1 MDLERLQR
9 DWNDL
14 ARKDAMWAVLTGPLG
29 AERRWDPAA
38 FFKTGTDEIAS
49 LLDRLRAAG
58 AMPAL
63 DRALDFGCGVG
74 RLTQALG
81 GHFARTDGVDISAV
95 MIEQA
100 RRLSRR
106 AAACHYHLNT
116 AGDLALFGDATFD
129 FIYSSITL
137 QHMAPEFSRRYI
149 GEFFRVARPGGVAV
163 FQIPSHLVHV
173 ERPQT
178 RQEGALPAQDCHA
191 TISAAAALRC
201 APGAVLPLRVMIR
214 NDGTRAWSASG
225 RDGDAQFAVRL
236 GDHWRGRFGR
246 MRIFDDLRTGLP
258 FDLAPGESMEIG
270 IAPTAPGKP
279 GVWNLELD
287 MVQEYVRWFAEAG
300 SKTARVRVRVDSRLP
315 PGTVEGLPAV
325 MEMHGIPRPEVEA
338 LIAASGGELV
348 AIEEDD
354 APGPGWASYRYIA
367 RRAVRP

>member
-1 MDLERLQR
+1 VDLERLQR

-29 AERRWDPAA
+29 AERRWDPDA

-58 AMPAL
+58 AMPRL

-95 MIEQA
+95 MIDQA
-100 RRLSRR
+100 RGLNRR
-106 AAACHYHLNT
+106 GAACEYHLNT
-116 AGDLALFGDATFD
+116 ASDLALFADATFD

-149 GEFFRVARPGGVAV
+149 REFFRVARPGGVAV
-163 FQIPSHLVHV
+163 FQVPSHVVHV

-178 RQEGALPAQDCHA
+178 RQEGALPALDCHA
-191 TISAAAALRC
+191 TISTAVSLRC
-201 APGAVLPLRVMIR
+201 APGAVLPLRVLIR
-214 NDGTRAWSASG
+214 NNGSRVWSASG
-225 RDGDAQFAVRL
+225 REEDKQFAVRL

-246 MRIFDDLRTGLP
+246 MRVFDDLRTGLP
-258 FDLAPGESMEIG
+258 FDLAPGESMEVG
-270 IAPTAPGKP
+270 ITPAAPVKP
-279 GVWNLELD
+279 GVWILELD

-300 SKTARVRVRVDSRLP
+300 SRTARVRVRVDSALP
-315 PGTVEGLPAV
+315 PGTVDGLPAV

-338 LIAASGGELV
+338 LIADAGGELAGV
-348 AIEEDD
+348 EEDD

-367 RRAVRP
+367 RRAGA

>member
-29 AERRWDPAA
+29 AERRWDPEA
-38 FFKTGTDEIAS
+38 FFQTGTEEIAS
-49 LLDRLRAAG
+49 LLERLRAAG
-58 AMPAL
+58 AMPRT

-81 GHFARTDGVDISAV
+81 AHFTRTDGVDISAV

-100 RRLSRR
+100 RGLNRR
-106 AAACHYHLNT
+106 GAACVYHLNT
-116 AGDLALFGDATFD
+116 AGDLALFPDATFD

-149 GEFFRVARPGGVAV
+149 PEFFRVARPGGIAV
-163 FQIPSHLVHV
+163 FQIPSHVVEV

-178 RQEGALPAQDCHA
+178 RQEGALPARDCRA
-191 TISAAAALRC
+191 TISAAASLRC
-201 APGAVLPLRVMIR
+201 APGAVMPLRVMIR
-214 NDGTRAWSASG
+214 NEGSRVWSASW
-225 RDGDAQFAVRL
+225 RAEDTQFAIRL
-236 GDHWRGRFGR
+236 GNHWRGRFGR
-246 MRIFDDLRTGLP
+246 MRVFDDLRTGLP
-258 FDLAPGESMEIG
+258 FDLAPGESMEVG
-270 IAPTAPGKP
+270 ITPAAPMKP
-279 GVWNLELD
+279 GVWILELD

-300 SKTARVRVRVDSRLP
+300 STPARVRVRVDARLP
-315 PGTVEGLPAV
+315 PKTVEGLPAV

-338 LIAASGGELV
+338 LIAAAGAEVV
-348 AIEEDD
+348 AVEADD

-367 RRAVRP
+367 RRGGA